1 MENMENNMENIVN
14 TDFNFLLLFNVQR
27 REFFSKAGLKVKENI
42 KDFLMWKSLEEYN
55 RVILAKDNSARSYP
69 ENPDDVNRDKYELD
83 SDICKIIGDNKS
95 LMIGQNLFVSE
106 NYGFSMGT
114 ITKIISDF
122 LVENLFLTNCD
133 YKINLNIDV
142 LGANLESFLLSS
154 VIMLLTSFA
163 EMRNKIN
170 LNINV
175 IANCCIG
182 DSSQS
187 MTSALEILK
196 NAGVNILVLSK
207 GEKENDC

>member
-1 MENMENNMENIVN
+1 MENMESTENIVN

-27 REFFSKAGLKVKENI
+27 REFFSRAGLKVKENI
-42 KDFLMWKSLEEYN
+42 KDFLLWKALEEYS

-69 ENPDDVNRDKYELD
+69 ENPDDVNRDRYELD
-83 SDICKIIGDNKS
+83 PDICKIIGDNKS
-95 LMIGQNLFVSE
+95 LMIGQNLFISE

-114 ITKIISDF
+114 ITRIISD
-122 LVENLFLTNCD
+122 LLAENLFLADCGC
-133 YKINLNIDV
+133 KINLNIDV

-163 EMRNKIN
+163 EMRGKIN

-182 DSSQS
+182 DSSQT

-207 GEKENDC
+207 EEKENDC